1 MRNTKCVYKGGTY
14 ILRIEKIEL
23 LILVKKQPFFS
34 VKYFF
39 KNDKQPKKTVG
50 EYRMLAFDIGQKCS
64 GYSVQKNDNFSN
76 VLNIQN
82 TKCVYM
88 EKHILDM

>member
-1 MRNTKCVYKGGTY
+1 MCVY
-14 ILRIEKIEL
+14 
-23 LILVKKQPFFS
+23 
-34 VKYFF
+34 
-39 KNDKQPKKTVG
+39 G
-50 EYRMLAFDIGQKCS
+50 EAKYRMLAFDIGQKCS